1 MLNVP
6 QVHIALLWCS
16 PVQAHTSL
24 VPELPLSNP
33 HGEDVDDLHDE
44 IVDHLFYEE
53 AYDPYS
59 EAKVIDLLF

>member
-16 PVQAHTSL
+16 PVQAHTSF
-24 VPELPLSNP
+24 VPELPLSHP
-33 HGEDVDDLHDE
+33 HGKDKN
-44 IVDHLFYEE
+44 IDHLFSEE

-59 EAKVIDLLF
+59 EAKMIDLLF